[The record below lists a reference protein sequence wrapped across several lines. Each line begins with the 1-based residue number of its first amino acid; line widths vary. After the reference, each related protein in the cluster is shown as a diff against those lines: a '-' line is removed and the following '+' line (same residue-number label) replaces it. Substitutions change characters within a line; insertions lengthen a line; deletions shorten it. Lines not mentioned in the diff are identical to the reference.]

1 MFTKQWIEAQ
11 SPSTLNAI
19 HVICGDMSAR
29 NNYSVVPFN
38 AETEVKLV
46 AAGFKCETHRKTN
59 GDYSTFV
66 FLTK

>member
-19 HVICGDMSAR
+19 SKICADATAGR
-29 NNYSVVPFN
+29 TFSVVPFN

-46 AAGFKCETHRKTN
+46 AAGFECETRCCCGKYH
-59 GDYSTFV
+59 TFV
-66 FLTK
+66 HLKG